1 MKRLVLHKASTPDL
15 SFGLRGHIELL
26 LDNVSI
32 GKVPVYA
39 EGSKLPE
46 VPEVLQKSRSTSGPI
61 GSLSLWQSAGEVLRH
76 LFRAES

>member
-15 SFGLRGHIELL
+15 SFGLRGHIDLL

-46 VPEVLQKSRSTSGPI
+46 APEACKDQERCGTHRFLVALAVCRRSA
-61 GSLSLWQSAGEVLRH
+61 SASVQGRT
-76 LFRAES
+76 

>member
-15 SFGLRGHIELL
+15 SFGLRGHIELP

-76 LFRAES
+76 LFRAKS